1 MQTIYLFQNVNQ
13 HQGIVS
19 TPPSI
24 DGIDA
29 DHGDIAIIS
38 GHTMHE
44 DDNKLRDKD
53 ETRNIIKKTNH
64 AKKNKV
70 FMIHLI

>member
-1 MQTIYLFQNVNQ
+1 MIYLFQNVNQ
-13 HQGIVS
+13 HQGTVL

-24 DGIDA
+24 DGMDA

-38 GHTMHE
+38 GHTLHE
-44 DDNKLRDKD
+44 DDNKLSDKD
-53 ETRNIIKKTNH
+53 ETRNTVKKTNH

-70 FMIHLI
+70 LMINLI

>member
-1 MQTIYLFQNVNQ
+1 M
-13 HQGIVS
+13 VS

-24 DGIDA
+24 DGIDT
-29 DHGDIAIIS
+29 DHGDIAVIS
-38 GHTMHE
+38 GPTLH
-44 DDNKLRDKD
+44 DDENKLSDKD

-70 FMIHLI
+70 FIIHLVLYR

>member
-1 MQTIYLFQNVNQ
+1 MVL
-13 HQGIVS
+13 

-24 DGIDA
+24 DGIDT

-38 GHTMHE
+38 GPTLHE
-44 DDNKLRDKD
+44 DGNKLSDKD
-53 ETRNIIKKTNH
+53 QTQNTIKKTNH

-70 FMIHLI
+70 FMIDLI